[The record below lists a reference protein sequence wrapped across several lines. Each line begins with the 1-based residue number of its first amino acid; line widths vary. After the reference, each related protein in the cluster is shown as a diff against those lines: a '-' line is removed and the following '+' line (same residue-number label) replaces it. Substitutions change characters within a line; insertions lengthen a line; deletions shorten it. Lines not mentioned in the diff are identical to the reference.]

1 MVYATSSYAE
11 QMSLQSQCARVQ
23 IGAGQVN
30 SGCCLG
36 VCCDP
41 SMRRSS
47 WQGTSLSMSGIAIS
61 HPPNNCLNRPP
72 LPLPRRLCFLCS
84 GALPT
89 GLIFEAV
96 ACVESM
102 HRNRIGRVSGSGS
115 MNRLRDLSI
124 GRQRSIP
131 TLDCRQ
137 SFKGKEGFSP
147 RTSQTFVLSLLQHE
161 LLDARTKVDS
171 ARGGSGR
178 ACEGRRTEAFVLG

>member
-1 MVYATSSYAE
+1 MCS
-11 QMSLQSQCARVQ
+11 CA
-23 IGAGQVN
+23 N
-30 SGCCLG
+30 WS
-36 VCCDP
+36 
-41 SMRRSS
+41 RSS
-47 WQGTSLSMSGIAIS
+47 KLRMLLRSLLRSQHASFLLAGHITQHVRHRHFPS
-61 HPPNNCLNRPP
+61 PNNCLNRPP

-161 LLDARTKVDS
+161 LLDA
-171 ARGGSGR
+171 
-178 ACEGRRTEAFVLG
+178 